1 MASALTR
8 TRGLIFPFLGAILAF
23 TLGKISGDGQSS
35 LLLFGFI
42 LAGVFMLAFFSVAI
56 SLQLLIASMLLS
68 PEIMIGKTSL
78 RDVTIR
84 FDDIVLSA
92 MIISWL
98 LRMAILKDIGFIRKN
113 PISAPLYVY
122 SALAAVCTTIGVFNG
137 HVNPLT
143 GFFFVV
149 KIIEYFLLYIM
160 VVNYVRDFETVKR
173 LLTTTLIV
181 WGLIC
186 LYGFFQ
192 AVTGGDVAAPFEGS
206 TGERNTLSGYLVLVG
221 SVAVGVMM
229 HTQSYYEKR
238 LLAVGVL
245 LMIVVLLFSISRSG
259 WVAGTVA
266 GAILFWHSPRRD
278 IFFMTTLTVA
288 MLVVLFTP
296 EVVKDR
302 IFFTFNQVANPL
314 AQVKIGKIALD
325 TSTSSR
331 IFSVWEVFR
340 DFFRHPFVGFG
351 VTGYRMFL
359 DGQFFRTLAEMGVPG
374 LACLIWIFKRISHF
388 SRRAIRADLPVR
400 IHGLCIGFYAGFC
413 GLLAHAI
420 SANTFIIVR
429 ITEPFWCLAGLV
441 TVAVEIGIREI
452 ERPAGETGSSKEV
465 FPMA

>member
-8 TRGLIFPFLGAILAF
+8 TRGFFFPLLGAILAF

-42 LAGVFMLAFFSVAI
+42 LAGVFMLAFFSVAM

-68 PEIMIGKTSL
+68 PEIMIGRTSL
-78 RDVTIR
+78 RDITIR
-84 FDDIVLSA
+84 FDDIVLTA
-92 MIISWL
+92 MIVSWL

-113 PISAPLYVY
+113 PLGSPLYVY
-122 SALAAVCTTIGVFNG
+122 SALAAVCTTIGVFNE

-173 LLTTTLIV
+173 LLTTILIV

-221 SVAVGVMM
+221 SVAVATMM
-229 HTQSYYEKR
+229 HTKSYYEKR
-238 LLAVGVL
+238 LLAVGVV
-245 LMIVVLLFSISRSG
+245 LMFVVLLFSISRSG
-259 WVAGTVA
+259 WVAGLIA
-266 GAILFWHSPRRD
+266 GVILFWHSPRRD
-278 IFFMTTLTVA
+278 IFFMTVLA
-288 MLVVLFTP
+288 GAILVVLFTP
-296 EVVKDR
+296 DVVRDR
-302 IFFTFNQVANPL
+302 IFFTFHQVSNPL
-314 AQVKIGKIALD
+314 SQVKIGKITLD

-331 IFSVWEVFR
+331 VFSVWEVFR
-340 DFFRHPFVGFG
+340 DFFAHPFVGFG
-351 VTGYRMFL
+351 VTGYRLFL

-374 LACLIWIFKRISHF
+374 LLCLIWIFKRLSNL
-388 SRRAIRADLPVR
+388 SRRAIRADLPIR

-413 GLLAHAI
+413 GLIAHAMT
-420 SANTFIIVR
+420 ANTFIIVR

-441 TVAVEIGIREI
+441 TVAMEIANRA
-452 ERPAGETGSSKEV
+452 PAPLEAGTN
-465 FPMA
+465 A